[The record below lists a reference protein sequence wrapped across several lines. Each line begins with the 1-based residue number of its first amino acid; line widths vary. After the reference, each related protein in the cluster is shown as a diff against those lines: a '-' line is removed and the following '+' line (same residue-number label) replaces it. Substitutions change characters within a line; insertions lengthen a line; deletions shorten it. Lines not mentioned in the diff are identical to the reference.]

1 MPIFIQKKKNKR
13 RLALPSMQ
21 YTCLAFPL
29 YLAFLCL
36 ATADCLF
43 SSAKDY
49 ILLEQGLVPLEMFE
63 EDMYA

>member
-1 MPIFIQKKKNKR
+1 MLQMPMFIQKRNKR

-21 YTCLAFPL
+21 YTRLAFPL

-36 ATADCLF
+36 APEDYLF

-63 EDMYA
+63 

>member
-1 MPIFIQKKKNKR
+1 
-13 RLALPSMQ
+13 MQ
-21 YTCLAFPL
+21 YTRLAFPL

-36 ATADCLF
+36 APEDYLF

>member
-1 MPIFIQKKKNKR
+1 MPMFIQKRNNR

-21 YTCLAFPL
+21 YTRLALPL
-29 YLAFLCL
+29 FLAFLWL
-36 ATADCLF
+36 ASEDDLF

-49 ILLEQGLVPLEMFE
+49 ILLEQGLVPIEIFE